1 MLWNKPERSNNVDDQ
16 RKHKERRSA
25 TGIAL
30 ATGLVASLAVAYGGY
45 WAALETTVG
54 PAATAVV
61 KAQHDAE
68 LAVLLKEDPHRLF
81 IEAVL
86 GSTEEVWTEFF
97 AESGQTYS
105 PPTLVLY
112 NEETPSACGVMD
124 PQEDDAVYCP
134 QDQKI
139 YIELSGL
146 DNDTTTPS
154 TVNDFAQAYVI
165 AHEVGHH
172 VQTLLG
178 SDREV
183 NEAEA
188 RGESVEGESG
198 LSVRLELQADCL
210 AGVWAHNAQKRLN
223 WLESGD
229 IEEALKTVHDGGD
242 DYLQLL
248 FEEDLDPD
256 SFNHGTS
263 EQRVNWFNTGFAQG
277 QVGQC
282 DTFAAKNL

>member
-1 MLWNKPERSNNVDDQ
+1 M
-16 RKHKERRSA
+16 
-25 TGIAL
+25 
-30 ATGLVASLAVAYGGY
+30 
-45 WAALETTVG
+45 
-54 PAATAVV
+54 
-61 KAQHDAE
+61 
-68 LAVLLKEDPHRLF
+68 AVLLKDDPHRVF

-97 AESGQTYS
+97 AESGQAYS
-105 PPTLVLY
+105 APTLVLY

-124 PQEDDAVYCP
+124 PQEDGTVYCAH
-134 QDQKI
+134 DQKL
-139 YIELSGL
+139 YIDLRDL
-146 DNDTTTPS
+146 DKDTTTSS
-154 TVNDFAQAYVI
+154 TVYDFAQAYII

-172 VQTLLG
+172 VQALLG
-178 SDREV
+178 SDREL

-188 RGESVEGESG
+188 RGEPVDGESG

-210 AGVWAHNAQKRLN
+210 AGVWAYNAQKRLN

-242 DYLQLL
+242 DYLQLRD
-248 FEEDLDPD
+248 EEDLDPD
-256 SFNHGTS
+256 AFTHGTS

-282 DTFAAKNL
+282 NTFAANDL